1 MELVDPI
8 PFALTT
14 SDCGPV
20 VFRICW
26 EYLYDLEYHVF
37 KRMVGF
43 VEMYGYWCFS
53 FDMHISYMFDQSEFE
68 FPFSFS
74 YILFGTFCACD
85 EIDQISCGAV
95 AT

>member
-26 EYLYDLEYHVF
+26 EYLYDLKYHAF
-37 KRMVGF
+37 KGMVGF
-43 VEMYGYWCFS
+43 VEMYGYSRFS
-53 FDMHISYMFDQSEFE
+53 FDMRISYMF
-68 FPFSFS
+68 
-74 YILFGTFCACD
+74 ILNLNSLLVSPTYYLAHFMH
-85 EIDQISCGAV
+85 V
-95 AT
+95 MR